1 MLKFIALLLTQKR
14 NPNKTVST
22 EPKLSKVGKLQF
34 ALECSEFPHTFFVQY
49 SLMEERFYNGRF
61 YENQVYLRTFL
72 IIVYENLSS
81 TSELQQ
87 MES

>member
-1 MLKFIALLLTQKR
+1 
-14 NPNKTVST
+14 
-22 EPKLSKVGKLQF
+22 
-34 ALECSEFPHTFFVQY
+34 
-49 SLMEERFYNGRF
+49 MEVHFYNDRF

-87 MES
+87 MESWTVR